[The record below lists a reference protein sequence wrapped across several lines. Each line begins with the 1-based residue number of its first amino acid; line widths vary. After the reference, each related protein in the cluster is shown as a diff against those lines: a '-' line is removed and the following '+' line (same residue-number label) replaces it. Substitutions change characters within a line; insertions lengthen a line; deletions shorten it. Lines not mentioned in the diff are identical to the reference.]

1 MISRERNNA
10 KAINLPI
17 FDTMAHICLI
27 KVNRYNSFVSET
39 LLFNQNNDNVHP
51 KKLHDANFKVYR
63 LNVYEI
69 DDDLNDTIPIC
80 NLFSSMF
87 VSF

>member
-51 KKLHDANFKVYR
+51 KIFHTLF
-63 LNVYEI
+63 YESCMMQI
-69 DDDLNDTIPIC
+69 LR
-80 NLFSSMF
+80 FM
-87 VSF
+87 V